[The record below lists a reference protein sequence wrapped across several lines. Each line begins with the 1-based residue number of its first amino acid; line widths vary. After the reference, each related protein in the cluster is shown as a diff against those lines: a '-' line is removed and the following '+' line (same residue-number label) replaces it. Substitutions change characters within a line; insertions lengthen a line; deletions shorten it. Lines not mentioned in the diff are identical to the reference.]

1 MNDYF
6 ERFVAAIKELND
18 VNDIVETLKIADRE
32 NDLNFEGDIE
42 DIIDSMSNVLECK
55 IESRNISI

>member
-6 ERFVAAIKELND
+6 KRFVAAIKELND

-42 DIIDSMSNVLECK
+42 DIFDSMSNVLECE
-55 IESRNISI
+55 IEARNISI

>member
-42 DIIDSMSNVLECK
+42 DIFDSISNVLEC
-55 IESRNISI
+55 ETEARNISI